1 MKQFKLFYLIMF
13 LPLSALIAQGE
24 QGKPKTKYIIK
35 KVTVENIDGKE
46 TQKEEID
53 TVDFMSMDPSMD
65 KDIQVIIKDAKGNT
79 LSDGETHEMMFHGM
93 PEMENQMEWH
103 ELEMEK
109 NATPPNKAVL
119 GVQLENVNG
128 ENGAQVIEVFEG
140 SAAEKAGI
148 LEGDIIL
155 AIEGKETKNVDA
167 VIEQLS
173 DNKPG
178 DKVKVNI
185 LRGTKV
191 KNLNAKLQER
201 KEEAISMKSC
211 SPGMAKMKCCKPGEA
226 GSGERKCIIIKK
238 DKDGKEVIEEIKGL
252 PGAGSNMKKMIIIN
266 GDDKDVKIINGDG
279 ANQQIE
285 IIKSEGGKSDSKEVV
300 VRKENQQSLNVEYLT
315 SSPNPSNGQMKINF
329 SGLKVPTTI
338 QVLDLNGKEVYNEK
352 LDVFD
357 GTYNKEIDIK
367 NEAKGT
373 LILKIKQGDKVLTQK
388 IIVE

>member
-1 MKQFKLFYLIMF
+1 MF
-13 LPLSALIAQGE
+13 LPLATLIAQGE
-24 QGKPKTKYIIK
+24 QNKAKTKYIIK

-53 TVDFMSMDPSMD
+53 TVDFMSLDPAMD
-65 KDIQVIIKDAKGNT
+65 KDVQVIIKDSKGNT
-79 LSDGETHEMMFHGM
+79 LSDGEAHEMMFQGM
-93 PEMENQMEWH
+93 PGMENQMEWH
-103 ELEMEK
+103 ELEMDK
-109 NATPPNKAVL
+109 NVTPPNKAVL

-155 AIEGKETKNVDA
+155 SIESKETKNVEL

-201 KEEAISMKSC
+201 KEEAINMKSC
-211 SPGMAKMKCCKPGEA
+211 NPTMAKMKCCKPGD
-226 GSGERKCIIIKK
+226 GSKCEKRSIIIKK
-238 DKDGKEVIEEIKGL
+238 DKDGKEIIEEIKGI
-252 PGAGSNMKKMIIIN
+252 PGSGSTMNKTIIIRD
-266 GDDKDVKIINGDG
+266 GDNDIKIIKGDG
-279 ANQQIE
+279 
-285 IIKSEGGKSDSKEVV
+285 DSKNVEISKRTDGEMKEQVI
-300 VRKENQQSLNVEYLT
+300 RTENQQSLNVEYLS

-338 QVLDLNGKEVYNEK
+338 QVLDLNGKEVYTEK
-352 LDVFD
+352 LDAFD
-357 GTYNKEIDIK
+357 GSYNKEIDIK

-373 LILKIKQGDKVLTQK
+373 LILKIKQGDKVITQK

>member
-1 MKQFKLFYLIMF
+1 MKHLKLIYLILV
-13 LPLSALIAQGE
+13 LPLATLVAQGE
-24 QGKPKTKYIIK
+24 QTKTKTKYIIK

-65 KDIQVIIKDAKGNT
+65 KNIQVIVKDAKGNT
-79 LSDGETHEMMFHGM
+79 LSDGEAHEMMFQGM
-93 PEMENQMEWH
+93 PQMENQMEWH
-103 ELEMEK
+103 EMEIDK

-155 AIEGKETKNVDA
+155 SIEGKETKSVDA

-178 DKVKVNI
+178 DKVKVSV

-201 KEEAISMKSC
+201 KAETISMKSC
-211 SPGMAKMKCCKPGEA
+211 GPGMAKMKCCKSGN
-226 GSGERKCIIIKK
+226 GNSGESRCIIIKK
-238 DKDGKEVIEEIKGL
+238 DKDGKEIMEEIKGI
-252 PGAGSNMKKMIIIN
+252 PGFGENQNKTIIIRD
-266 GDDKDVKIINGDG
+266 GDKDIKIIHGDG
-279 ANQQIE
+279 ESKNVE
-285 IIKSEGGKSDSKEVV
+285 ISKRGDGEVKEQVIRSEK
-300 VRKENQQSLNVEYLT
+300 QQSLNVEYLT

-329 SGLKVPTTI
+329 SGLKVPTVI
-338 QVLDLNGKEVYNEK
+338 QVLDLNGKEVYSEK
-352 LDVFD
+352 LDEFD
-357 GTYNKEIDIK
+357 GSYNKEIDIK

-373 LILKIKQGDKVLTQK
+373 LILKIKQGDKVITQK